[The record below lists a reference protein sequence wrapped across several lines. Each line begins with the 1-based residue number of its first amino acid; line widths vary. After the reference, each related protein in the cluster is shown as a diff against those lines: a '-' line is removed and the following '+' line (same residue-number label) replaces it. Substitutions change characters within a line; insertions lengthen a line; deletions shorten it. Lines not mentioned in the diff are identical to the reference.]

1 MIRRL
6 WLKLVWWG
14 FHLLYNQFAW
24 TYDAVSWLVSLGNW
38 RCWQR
43 AAIPYL
49 QGERV
54 LDLAFGTGNLLIDLV
69 EAGYRPC
76 GLDLS
81 PYMLRITRRKLRR
94 RGLAVPLCRG
104 QAQAIPFADGVFDAM
119 VSTFP
124 AGFILYPATL
134 REVARVLRPNGRA
147 VVVAEARLEKHGPLG
162 RFIEWLYAITG
173 QRGPWPTVD
182 TTLQEAGLIATEE
195 RPGDGLVRVIVLTK
209 APRETYTDCTDEL
222 QAQSLSE

>member
-1 MIRRL
+1 MIRGL
-6 WLKLVWWG
+6 WLKLVRWG

-38 RCWQR
+38 RRWQR

-69 EAGYRPC
+69 EAGFRPC

-81 PYMLRITRRKLRR
+81 PYMLRITQRKLNRQ
-94 RGLAVPLCRG
+94 GLDVPLCRG
-104 QAQAIPFADGVFDAM
+104 RAQTLPFAGGVFDSV

-124 AGFILYPATL
+124 AGFILHPATL
-134 REVARVLRPNGRA
+134 REVARVLRPGGRA
-147 VVVAEARLEKHGPLG
+147 VVVAEARLEGRGLLS
-162 RFIEWLYAITG
+162 RFIELLYTITG

-182 TTLQEAGLIATEE
+182 TPLQEVGLTAAEE
-195 RPGDGLVRVIVLTK
+195 RAGGGLVRVIVATK
-209 APRETYTDCTDEL
+209 GSGEV
-222 QAQSLSE
+222 

>member
-6 WLKLVWWG
+6 WFTLVRWG

-24 TYDAVSWLVSLGNW
+24 AYDAVSWLVSLGNW
-38 RCWQR
+38 RRWQR
-43 AAIPYL
+43 ATIPYL
-49 QGERV
+49 KGQRV

-81 PYMLRITRRKLRR
+81 PYMVRIARHKLRQR
-94 RGLAVPLCRG
+94 ELHVPLCRG
-104 QAQAIPFADGVFDAM
+104 RAQALPFADNVFDAV

-124 AGFILYPATL
+124 AEFILHPATL
-134 REVARVLRPNGRA
+134 REVIRVLRPGGRA
-147 VVVAEARLEKHGPLG
+147 VVVAEARLEGHGFLS

-173 QRGPWPTVD
+173 QRGPWPKMD
-182 TTLQEAGLIATEE
+182 APLQEVGLRATEE
-195 RPGDGLVRVIVLTK
+195 WSENGLVRVVVAVKEIRNT
-209 APRETYTDCTDEL
+209 
-222 QAQSLSE
+222 